1 MIYVLFVIGFV
12 FLIKWAD
19 MLVEWASSVA
29 KKFNISDLVIWLTIV
44 AFGTSAPELI
54 VNIMASVKWSA
65 GIAIWNILWSN
76 IANILLILWA
86 AAMVYPIAVKKAT
99 TFKEIPFSL
108 LAVLAVGLLA
118 NDFIIDWAISS
129 GITRID
135 WLILICFFIIFM
147 YYIFSIAKKESDLP
161 EEITVKK
168 MSGWKSVLF
177 IVIWLIWLT
186 LWWQW
191 IVDGAIQIAKIFGM
205 SETVIWL
212 TIVAVGTSLP
222 ELATSIM
229 AAMKKKSDIA
239 IWNVVGSNI
248 FNIFWI
254 LWLSAVISPLPFQL
268 SLNRDIIMT
277 MIATILLFVFV
288 LIWRKKSVIDRKEW
302 IIMLIIYVVYV
313 TLLVMGV
320 I

>member
-1 MIYVLFVIGFV
+1 
-12 FLIKWAD
+12 

-44 AFGTSAPELI
+44 AFGTSTPELI

-65 GIAIWNILWSN
+65 GIAIWNVLGSN

-86 AAMVYPIAVKKAT
+86 AAIVYPISVKKDT

-118 NDFIIDWAISS
+118 NDFLIDWAISS

-147 YYIFSIAKKESDLP
+147 YYVFSIAKKESDLP

-177 IVIWLIWLT
+177 IVIWLVWLT

-191 IVDGAIQIAKIFGM
+191 IVDGAIQIAKIFWM

-212 TIVAVGTSLP
+212 TIVAIGTSLP

-239 IWNVVGSNI
+239 IWNVVWSNI

-254 LWLSAVISPLPFQL
+254 LGLSAVISPLPFQL
-268 SLNRDIIMT
+268 SLNRDIMMT
-277 MIATILLFVFV
+277 MIATVLLFVFILV
-288 LIWRKKSVIDRKEW
+288 WRKKSAIDRKEW
-302 IIMLIIYVVYV
+302 IMMLAIYVVYV
-313 TLLVMGV
+313 GLLVMGV

>member
-1 MIYVLFVIGFV
+1 MVYVLFVIGFV

-19 MLVEWASSVA
+19 MLVDWASSIA

-54 VNIMASVKWSA
+54 VNIMASAKWSA
-65 GIAIWNILWSN
+65 GIAIWNVLGSN

-86 AAMVYPIAVKKAT
+86 AAMVYPIAVKKTT
-99 TFKEIPFSL
+99 TFKGIPFSL
-108 LAVLAVGLLA
+108 LAVLVVWLLA
-118 NDFIIDWAISS
+118 NDFLIDWAISS

-135 WLILICFFIIFM
+135 GLILICFFIIFM

-161 EEITVKK
+161 EEITVKR
-168 MSGWKSVLF
+168 MSGWKSGLF
-177 IVIWLIWLT
+177 IVIWLVWLT
-186 LWWQW
+186 LWGQW

-239 IWNVVGSNI
+239 IWNVVWSNI

-254 LWLSAVISPLPFQL
+254 LWLSAVISPLPFDVWL
-268 SLNRDIIMT
+268 DRDILMT
-277 MIATILLFVFV
+277 IFATILLFVFV

-302 IIMLIIYVVYV
+302 IIMLIIYAVYV
-313 TLLVMGV
+313 TLLVMWM